1 MKGDGTDL
9 RDFYVLIGN
18 FGSGKTELA
27 LNFAFRARAR
37 GDRTLL
43 VDIDMVNTYFRLSER
58 RAAIEERG
66 IRLVSPNYA
75 MTNIE
80 TLSMPAE
87 VNAAFHS
94 DWDTVVFDA
103 GGDPSGATVLGAY
116 NPEFLKLAPGALK
129 VYNVINTRR
138 PLAGTADKA
147 IALMENMAGYARL
160 EVTGLINNTN
170 LAVETGPDELEDG
183 YHVVREVSE
192 RTGVPVAYTS
202 GKKEM
207 LDKFLAGNHDPKYV
221 GQALE
226 LTSYMHRDWDSY
238 VNSGV

>member
-1 MKGDGTDL
+1 M
-9 RDFYVLIGN
+9 RDFFVLIGN

-27 LNFAFRARAR
+27 LNFAFRAAER

-58 RAAIEERG
+58 RAVIEERG
-66 IRLVSPNYA
+66 IRLISPNYA

-94 DWDTVVFDA
+94 DWDTVVFDV

-116 NPEFLKLAPGALK
+116 KPEFEKLAPGALK
-129 VYNVINTRR
+129 VLNVVNVRR
-138 PLAGTADKA
+138 PMSGAADK
-147 IALMENMAGYARL
+147 IISLMEEMSGYSRL
-160 EVTGLINNTN
+160 ETSGIINNTN

-183 YHVVREVSE
+183 YRILREVSE
-192 RTGVPVAYTS
+192 RTGVPIAYTS
-202 GKKEM
+202 GKKDM
-207 LDKFLAGNHDPKYV
+207 LDIFLAGDHDPKYV
-221 GQALE
+221 GQAFE
-226 LTSYMHRDWDSY
+226 LISYMHRDWDSY
-238 VNSGV
+238 TKGGV